1 MHSIIFVIDT
11 DVKEE
16 NIKDY
21 IYDGVDLNQIIESYK
36 PEAADYVD
44 DGDIEEDIELFES
57 WYKVKAEKIKTKG
70 GAIYKVNER
79 DFLESIKK
87 HSKESVNEIKRLINE
102 PKPDLWK
109 ISELANPKDEDFFI
123 VNTSGLFNEFDVN
136 LYLEGL
142 QYFYIVK
149 SFDYHF

>member
-1 MHSIIFVIDT
+1 MHSNIFVIDV
-11 DVKEE
+11 DIDEE
-16 NIKDY
+16 NVKDY
-21 IYDGVDLNQIIESYK
+21 TYDGVDLNEIIESYK

-57 WYKVKAEKIKTKG
+57 WYGVKTKKVRTNDG
-70 GAIYKVNER
+70 TIYRVNEK
-79 DFLESIKK
+79 DFFENIKK
-87 HSKESVNEIKRLINE
+87 HTAENIKEIKRLIKE
-102 PKPDLWK
+102 TEPDLWK
-109 ISELANPKDEDFFI
+109 ISNLANPKNEAFFI